1 MAVYAI
7 SDLHL
12 SVGNKEKSMELFGD
26 KWRDYE
32 NRIKTN
38 WEETVKP
45 EDTVIIPGDISWALK
60 LEDGIEDFGFLN
72 NLPGTK
78 IIMKGNHDYYFSTVK
93 KVEEF
98 MKEQG
103 FNTIKVMHNN
113 SYIVENLAICGS
125 RGWAPGADKEEKC
138 DDAKI
143 LRRELGRLKL
153 SLDSRE
159 DKTKEIIVAMHYP
172 VTNIEF
178 RKLMK
183 EYGVKQCIY
192 GHLHGEGHYRV
203 FEGNIDGIKY
213 TMVSGDYTGFR
224 LKKLN

>member
-12 SVGNKEKSMELFGD
+12 SIGNKEKSMELFGD

-38 WEETVKP
+38 WEQTVK
-45 EDTVIIPGDISWALK
+45 ENDTVIVPGDISWAIRT
-60 LEDGIEDFGFLN
+60 EDAIEDFRFLN

-93 KVEEF
+93 KIGDF
-98 MKEQG
+98 LKENN
-103 FNTIKVMHNN
+103 FNSIKILHNN
-113 SYIVENLAICGS
+113 SYIVENLIICGS
-125 RGWAPGADKEEKC
+125 RGWAPGADREEKC
-138 DDAKI
+138 DNAKI
-143 LRRELGRLKL
+143 LKRELGRLKL
-153 SLDSRE
+153 SLDSIE
-159 DKTKEIIVAMHYP
+159 DKTKDIVVAMHFP
-172 VTNIEF
+172 VTNHEF
-178 RKLMK
+178 KKLMK
-183 EYGVKQCIY
+183 EYNVKQCIY
-192 GHLHGEGHYRV
+192 GHLHGDGHYMV
-203 FEGNIDGIKY
+203 FEGDMDGIKY